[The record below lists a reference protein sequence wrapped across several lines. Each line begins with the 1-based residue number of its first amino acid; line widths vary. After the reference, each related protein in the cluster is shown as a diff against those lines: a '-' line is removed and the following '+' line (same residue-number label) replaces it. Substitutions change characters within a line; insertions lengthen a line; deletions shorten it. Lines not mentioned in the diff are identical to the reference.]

1 MSSGTLENQAAGRCS
16 PAAFGAFAVDLQA
29 RYDGATMRNWDDHTD
44 ATVLAQAERWVTSQ
58 VRRALRQEDRGAAER
73 EMSFVYLHGAW
84 VDEER
89 GSTIYIDGRE
99 GHGRTVYCY
108 GGDHELTGV
117 YEDWRWDG
125 HHYVARFR
133 WLNQPIAGYM
143 VLQIERNDALVGGW
157 WYEQHVPPEQ
167 VARLP
172 FVPGIH
178 PVRWVYQPNDRVW
191 PDWAVKALE
200 ITEAPPITS
209 SFLASGRRPRSGEPI
224 ARTAED
230 RYHQRIAHWT
240 GTRTGMARLAAR
252 LGHQGWWLLHNVVAH
267 PCWRSRADARRWRS
281 TTGRAR
287 ASTKRRRPGR
297 RRRCRR
303 SSGRCGGG
311 CTTWPRT
318 WRSAWRRAPRRSAG
332 TTRLPAA
339 CASTAGCDGEVDV
352 GERVSRCGWPCSGPR
367 R

>member
-1 MSSGTLENQAAGRCS
+1 
-16 PAAFGAFAVDLQA
+16 
-29 RYDGATMRNWDDHTD
+29 MRDWDDYTD

-58 VRRALRQEDRGAAER
+58 VRRALSREDRDAAER
-73 EMSFVYLHGAW
+73 EMSLVFLHGAW

-99 GHGRTVYCY
+99 GRRRTVYCY

-143 VLQIERNDALVGGW
+143 VLQVERRDALVGGW
-157 WYEQHVPPEQ
+157 WYEQHVPPDQ

-178 PVRWVYQPNDRVW
+178 PVRWVYQPTDRAW

-230 RYHQRIAHWT
+230 RYHQRIALWT
-240 GTRTGMARLAAR
+240 GTRTGMARLVAR
-252 LGHQGWWLLHNVVAH
+252 LGHRGWWLLHNVVAH
-267 PCWRSRADARRWRS
+267 PLLALTRGRAAVAFHDWTSARLNRAAEAGPTSPLPQVERPLWWWLHNMASHVAIGLAPCAATFRWHDETARRM
-281 TTGRAR
+281 
-287 ASTKRRRPGR
+287 
-297 RRRCRR
+297 
-303 SSGRCGGG
+303 
-311 CTTWPRT
+311 
-318 WRSAWRRAPRRSAG
+318 
-332 TTRLPAA
+332 
-339 CASTAGCDGEVDV
+339 
-352 GERVSRCGWPCSGPR
+352 RVHGWV
-367 R
+367 